1 MSSLFCRKL
10 EKSLLQLSSH
20 RHSQTFDLTGLAY
33 NVTND
38 YVRVHVLASSRVK
51 WTEIVFAHIDTVAID
66 ADCLAWKESLT
77 VVKVNSRNYVI
88 KMCSWKKETKAYFS
102 DTITDFIIV

>member
-1 MSSLFCRKL
+1 MVKLDLIIYDTNCVVLMSSLFCRNP
-10 EKSLLQLSSH
+10 EKSLLLLGSY
-20 RHSQTFDLTGLAY
+20 RHSQNFDLTGLTY

-38 YVRVHVLASSRVK
+38 YVRVHKLASSRIK
-51 WTEIVFAHIDTVAID
+51 RTEIVVAHINNVAID

-88 KMCSWKKETKAYFS
+88 KMCS
-102 DTITDFIIV
+102 